1 MKFPPVRRPARAA
14 IAAAV
19 IALAAFSCESLV
31 KVDEN
36 EVDKVVAL
44 VRAGD
49 AARLEKL
56 TALPFLLDG
65 EIIALPGDAGIL
77 WRNLKAA
84 GVTLAGTRLVRLTPA
99 GGDAYKLFADT
110 WEVSVFFKKYVPP
123 NGMIAEIRS
132 DSGAYLLLLG
142 GYALDGYARIIGLKI
157 LDGGAP

>member
-1 MKFPPVRRPARAA
+1 MKLPSPGLAA
-14 IAAAV
+14 IVAV
-19 IALAAFSCESLV
+19 CLAALASSCASLV
-31 KVDEN
+31 TVNEN

-65 EIIALPGDAGIL
+65 EIIALPGDAGVL

-84 GVTLAGTRLVRLTPA
+84 GVTLAGTKLVRLTPA
-99 GGDAYKLFADT
+99 TGDAYKLFADT
-110 WEVSVFFKKYVPP
+110 WEVSVFFKKYVPS